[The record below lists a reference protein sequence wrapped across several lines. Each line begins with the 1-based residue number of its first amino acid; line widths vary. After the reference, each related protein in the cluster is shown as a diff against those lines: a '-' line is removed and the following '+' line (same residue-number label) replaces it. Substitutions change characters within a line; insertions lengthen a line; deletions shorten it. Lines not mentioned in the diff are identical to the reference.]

1 MKTFDVIISEITA
14 EKIIKKELHK
24 EDYFDLMVF
33 LEYRNVWVC
42 ISSLKSFMHRISE
55 ISKVEI
61 WSSIGT
67 KEHVTYL
74 SQKYG
79 KA

>member
-1 MKTFDVIISEITA
+1 MVTFDVIISEIIA

-24 EDYFDLMVF
+24 EDYFDLMVY
-33 LEYRNVWVC
+33 LESRGVWVC
-42 ISSLKSFMHRISE
+42 ISSLESFMHRISE

-67 KEHVTYL
+67 KEHVIYL
-74 SQKYG
+74 TQKYG